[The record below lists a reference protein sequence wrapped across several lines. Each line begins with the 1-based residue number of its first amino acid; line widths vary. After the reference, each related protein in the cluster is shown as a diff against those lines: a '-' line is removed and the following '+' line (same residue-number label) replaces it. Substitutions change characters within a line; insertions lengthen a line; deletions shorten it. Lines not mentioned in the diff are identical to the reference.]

1 LPATASANPGP
12 LTKRIVI
19 AKKAGDLRELERLI
33 ATDAN
38 VAALGRFIVTLN
50 PIDIGK
56 FRTPSLRNVA
66 LTAPYMHDGSIGT
79 LEQAIDLELYNRGTA
94 LNYPVALTVS
104 ERADLLSFLQAL
116 TSPSPRS
123 PMPRE

>member
-1 LPATASANPGP
+1 MSAEAIRGLAIFRNRAQCISCHEIGESSALFTDGQFHMSPTGLPATASANPGP

-50 PIDIGK
+50 PIDIG
-56 FRTPSLRNVA
+56 
-66 LTAPYMHDGSIGT
+66 
-79 LEQAIDLELYNRGTA
+79 
-94 LNYPVALTVS
+94 
-104 ERADLLSFLQAL
+104 
-116 TSPSPRS
+116 
-123 PMPRE
+123 